1 MAKPNILFITCDYQ
15 SGEDGPSL
23 GSPFLDMPAL
33 DRLCRHGVVCE
44 RHYSTAPICMPE
56 RYSWVSGQ
64 YPHTHGQWSNMGSRW
79 LPEGTPILMEELVKG
94 GYYTLGIGKM
104 HFAPWDRLAG
114 FSRRIIA
121 DCKCNYE
128 GDAHKQDDYAQ
139 CLEKRGFS
147 RMDYLGIQ
155 YDTDPPF
162 VFDSPLPEDC
172 HIDHYVGTQTR
183 QVIENGELDDR
194 GPWFAW
200 MSFNGPHNPWDPPK
214 AYAEPYMKMD
224 LPQPRMCPDGMEAK
238 PIGDTRARYGYTR
251 GLSDYIDRYPDKAD
265 WALKKLRAGHYG
277 GLTFIDR
284 QVAGV
289 LNALEQK
296 GQLDSTIVIWS
307 ADHGSN
313 LGDHG
318 SFHKGSLYDR
328 SVRVPFVVHC
338 PDRYKPRRTGALCAG
353 VDLTTTLL
361 SLAGVPVPEAME
373 GTDMTPLFTGEKESI
388 KDKVIIELG
397 GNVGIITDR
406 WKLACHCN
414 GERELYDIETDPN
427 DLNNL
432 HDDPGHTAVQ
442 KDLEQQLAAFHPE
455 VAKRMDVPPPVALE
469 EKSEYHFA
477 QGTVLNPG
485 GQPQPPVVG
494 GKDIH
499 LSATI
504 TPVLS
509 KRERVEGPENQPL
522 CGPVIM
528 IEEAIGTWPA
538 EPQMHGCVLYVKNNK
553 LSMAIRHWNEDSVV
567 VADSDLPDGPVKVEG
582 MLAQDGNVTLKVNG
596 EVIAEDRAPGSIPL
610 RPGRKEATLPFV
622 HVGVGHGWGTPIG
635 DCDYSVDF
643 NGNMT
648 EVTLKTG

>member
-1 MAKPNILFITCDYQ
+1 MTQPNILLITCDYQ

-33 DRLCRHGVVCE
+33 DRLCRNGVVCE
-44 RHYSTAPICMPE
+44 RHYSTAPVCMPE
-56 RYSWVSGQ
+56 RYGWVSGQ

-104 HFAPWDRLAG
+104 HFSPWDRMAG

-139 CLEKRGFS
+139 FLEKRGFS

-214 AYAEPYMKMD
+214 QYSEPYMKMD
-224 LPQPRMCPDGMEAK
+224 LPKPRMCPDGMEAK
-238 PIGDTRARYGYTR
+238 PIGDTSARYGYTR

-338 PDRYKPRRTGALCAG
+338 PDRYKPRRTDALCAG
-353 VDLTTTLL
+353 VDLATTLL
-361 SLAGVPVPEAME
+361 SLAGVPIPEAME

-388 KDKVIIELG
+388 EDKVIIELG
-397 GNVGIITDR
+397 ANVGIITDR
-406 WKLACHCN
+406 WKLACRGN

-442 KDLEQQLAAFHPE
+442 NDLEQQLAAFHPE

-477 QGTVLNPG
+477 QGTVLNPA

-494 GKDIH
+494 GKEIH
-499 LSATI
+499 ITATL
-504 TPVLS
+504 TPVES
-509 KRERVEGPENQPL
+509 QPVSGPIL
-522 CGPVIM
+522 M
-528 IEEAIGTWPA
+528 IEEAIGTWPS
-538 EPQMHGCVLYVKNNK
+538 EPQMHGCVLYVKDNR
-553 LSMAIRHWNEDSVV
+553 LAMVVRHWRDDTTV
-567 VADSDLPDGPVKVEG
+567 VAEEELPAGPVTVEG
-582 MLAQDGNVTLKVNG
+582 ILGKDGTVTLGVGGKVVARG
-596 EVIAEDRAPGSIPL
+596 KAPGSIPL

-622 HVGVGHGWGTPIG
+622 HVGVGHTWGTPIG
-635 DCDYSVDF
+635 DCDYSAAFEGELTKVVL
-643 NGNMT
+643 T
-648 EVTLKTG
+648 TG